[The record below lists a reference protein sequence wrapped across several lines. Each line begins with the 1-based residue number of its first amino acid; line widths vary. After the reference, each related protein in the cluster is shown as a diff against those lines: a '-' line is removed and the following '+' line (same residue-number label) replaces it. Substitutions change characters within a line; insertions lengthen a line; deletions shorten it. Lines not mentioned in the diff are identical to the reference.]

1 MIYPIESSLEDIK
14 QALAGNKNLI
24 LTAEPGAGKSTVVPL
39 ALINEAWLEGKKIV
53 MLQPRRVAAVAVANR
68 MAETHGSEPGKTV
81 GYSVR
86 FNSNIKPSTKIEV
99 LTEGILTKRIQK
111 DPFLEDVG
119 LVIFDEFHERSI
131 NADLGLALCCEIKKD
146 VRPDLRIMVMSATID
161 TELIN
166 NYLENSEVISGKGF
180 LYPVTV
186 EYRPVGAGR
195 NYFDNAAKAIYEIVA
210 SSDKKEEYLVFL
222 PGIGEINRVKDYLE
236 STSLG
241 LSHNILTLHGSM
253 NIKDQQRVL
262 SARNNFLVKRSLQSL
277 RDSSPTSSSNFGG
290 ALGKE
295 EDAPQK
301 QSFGGAAERSE
312 AEGAALRSNAV
323 SRIILSTNIAETS
336 LTIEGITTVIDTGYA
351 RQNQFNAET
360 GLNKL
365 EMVRISK
372 ASAKQRAGRAGRLKA
387 GRAIRLYS
395 KAEFENFAEN
405 EIPEI
410 LRSDPTSSILEL
422 YSWGIKDPFKFNWLE
437 SPTKESIER
446 SIELLKMLGA
456 IDEKK
461 SVTELGKKIN
471 SIPAEPRLAAML
483 IKAKEAGCL
492 EEAALATAIIEEKD
506 FLNNNRHCESLKE
519 VWQSNNTLF
528 FKRPPQSLRDSSPT
542 IHGGASKLENNG
554 SPNSFSNF
562 DGASEKGV
570 DPDLFLRLLAFED
583 KSALPSQYS
592 LDNQIMKRILKEQ
605 QQLFKTI
612 MNEESGTSNLKNNYN
627 SLRKVLFQAFPDRIC
642 QRRTQGGNSYTLC
655 NGQGLSI
662 DSDSLLKDCEY
673 ILSLKQDTKLRSS
686 TSDGKIFLAC
696 KIELDWLLQSS
707 AIKKAREIFFSEKIN
722 KICVK
727 ERIRYGSL
735 LLKEQE
741 SKLTEKELE
750 TALDC
755 FCKAILADKNKAF
768 DLNEKSNS
776 SFIGRLNAIK
786 ATSYSKFYPDIDEK
800 WLKNTLA
807 SICSTDNLSFDWLQ
821 KQGISSLYLNQL
833 SWKQREDFE
842 KLVPERIKVPTGSN
856 IKIDYTQSEHPVLP
870 VKMQE
875 MFGQAQS
882 PSICNGEIKL
892 TVHLLSPA
900 GRPMQITS
908 DLASFWQNGYKT
920 IVGELRGRYPK
931 HLWPD
936 DPANT
941 KPTRL
946 TKPKV

>member
-1 MIYPIESSLEDIK
+1 MTYPIESSLEGIK
-14 QALAGNKNLI
+14 KALTANKDLI

-262 SARNNFLVKRSLQSL
+262 KSSLRNGLPRSLTTARND
-277 RDSSPTSSSNFGG
+277 DSSRDF
-290 ALGKE
+290 ADLV
-295 EDAPQK
+295 
-301 QSFGGAAERSE
+301 
-312 AEGAALRSNAV
+312 SNAV

-351 RQNQFNAET
+351 RQNKYNPET

-372 ASAKQRAGRAGRLKA
+372 ASAKQRAGRAGRLRA

-437 SPTKESIER
+437 SPTKESIEH

-456 IDEKK
+456 IDEKT
-461 SVTELGKKIN
+461 SVTELGKRIN

-506 FLNNNRHCESLKE
+506 FLTPQKHSFRENVAYATEGADCCK
-519 VWQSNNTLF
+519 QS
-528 FKRPPQSLRDSSPT
+528 
-542 IHGGASKLENNG
+542 A
-554 SPNSFSNF
+554 
-562 DGASEKGV
+562 
-570 DPDLFLRLLAFED
+570 DPDLFLRILAFED
-583 KSALPSQYS
+583 KTAFPLEYS
-592 LDNQIMKRILKEQ
+592 VDNQIMKRILKEKK
-605 QQLFKTI
+605 QL
-612 MNEESGTSNLKNNYN
+612 L
-627 SLRKVLFQAFPDRIC
+627 
-642 QRRTQGGNSYTLC
+642 
-655 NGQGLSI
+655 
-662 DSDSLLKDCEY
+662 
-673 ILSLKQDTKLRSS
+673 
-686 TSDGKIFLAC
+686 
-696 KIELDWLLQSS
+696 EL
-707 AIKKAREIFFSEKIN
+707 I
-722 KICVK
+722 
-727 ERIRYGSL
+727 
-735 LLKEQE
+735 
-741 SKLTEKELE
+741 
-750 TALDC
+750 
-755 FCKAILADKNKAF
+755 
-768 DLNEKSNS
+768 
-776 SFIGRLNAIK
+776 
-786 ATSYSKFYPDIDEK
+786 
-800 WLKNTLA
+800 
-807 SICSTDNLSFDWLQ
+807 
-821 KQGISSLYLNQL
+821 
-833 SWKQREDFE
+833 
-842 KLVPERIKVPTGSN
+842 
-856 IKIDYTQSEHPVLP
+856 
-870 VKMQE
+870 
-875 MFGQAQS
+875 
-882 PSICNGEIKL
+882 
-892 TVHLLSPA
+892 
-900 GRPMQITS
+900 
-908 DLASFWQNGYKT
+908 
-920 IVGELRGRYPK
+920 
-931 HLWPD
+931 
-936 DPANT
+936 
-941 KPTRL
+941 
-946 TKPKV
+946 